1 MRRKDTSKGNYV
13 LERIDTDG
21 EWKIC
26 HAFYK
31 PNIDEIVINDVQRR
45 VIEDEKSIFNK
56 GPIAV
61 KLTNSG
67 HISLTNTSLTEVVH
81 GEKLSVKLQKIN
93 IKSFYILYLL
103 LSYE

>member
-1 MRRKDTSKGNYV
+1 MES
-13 LERIDTDG
+13 LS
-21 EWKIC
+21 C
-26 HAFYK
+26 FYK
-31 PNIDEIVINDVQRR
+31 HIIDEIVVNDVQRR

-56 GPIAV
+56 GPITV

-67 HISLTNTSLTEVVH
+67 HISLTNTSLTEIIH

>member
-1 MRRKDTSKGNYV
+1 MES
-13 LERIDTDG
+13 LS
-21 EWKIC
+21 C
-26 HAFYK
+26 FYK
-31 PNIDEIVINDVQRR
+31 HIIDEIVVNDVQRR

-67 HISLTNTSLTEVVH
+67 HISLTNTSLTEIIH

>member
-1 MRRKDTSKGNYV
+1 MES
-13 LERIDTDG
+13 LS
-21 EWKIC
+21 C
-26 HAFYK
+26 FYK
-31 PNIDEIVINDVQRR
+31 HNIDEIVVNDVQRR
-45 VIEDEKSIFNK
+45 VVEDEKSIFNK

-67 HISLTNTSLTEVVH
+67 HISLTNTSLTEIIH
-81 GEKLSVKLQKIN
+81 GKKLSVKLQKIN